1 MLLPGII
8 KSGLGEYYRSF
19 SIGYWAWEL
28 EALPAE
34 WVNALKFVQAV
45 IVPSRFCQAAVQ
57 RYTAKPVLVV
67 PHPVDASLFAPQRP
81 EASDVFRVVNIF
93 RFGSSFERKNP
104 IAAVRAFRAAFGD
117 DRTAEL
123 VLKTSYGDRYAADK
137 ARLLAEIGS
146 AANIRLIDAVWSE
159 AEMAALVQSAS
170 VYLSLHRSEGF
181 GLPIAEAIMAET
193 PVLATAWSGNE
204 DFCSRHDTYL
214 CDYTLVP
221 FRDTHPDYEQVANA
235 RWAEPSVAHAA
246 EQLRHM
252 RDNPD
257 PARAR
262 RAKRALQQHLATWD
276 YERALQTILNGTRRP
291 ARAANE
297 QADASALSRR
307 VQMGERNARP

>member
-1 MLLPGII
+1 MTEPMTRPPSFFEAWPARLARRLLRRPARFVRRAVLPTVMPATSARIADPDEVRVVGLLSSASGLGKSARLCIGSMARAGHRVATRDVAPLFASGDGVPYGAGAEIPSRPGGLSIYHLNPPMLLPGII

-81 EASDVFRVVNIF
+81 EPSEIFRVVNIF

-123 VLKTSYGDRYAADK
+123 VLKTSYGNRYAADK

-170 VYLSLHRSEGF
+170 VYL
-181 GLPIAEAIMAET
+181 
-193 PVLATAWSGNE
+193 
-204 DFCSRHDTYL
+204 
-214 CDYTLVP
+214 
-221 FRDTHPDYEQVANA
+221 
-235 RWAEPSVAHAA
+235 
-246 EQLRHM
+246 
-252 RDNPD
+252 
-257 PARAR
+257 
-262 RAKRALQQHLATWD
+262 
-276 YERALQTILNGTRRP
+276 
-291 ARAANE
+291 
-297 QADASALSRR
+297 
-307 VQMGERNARP
+307 